1 MDWNQLFRRKS
12 AHQILKDI
20 EAGYSDAE
28 EGPQLHRTLKT
39 RDLTFFG
46 IAAIIGAGI
55 FGTIGSAASSGGPA
69 VSMLFVFIAIACG
82 FAALCYA
89 EFASMIPISGSA
101 YTYSYITFGELVAWI
116 IGWDLLMEYSIGNI
130 TVALSWSAYLQT
142 FLAGFHMHLPDYLT
156 TDFVTA
162 LNAFKTGDASD
173 MHYHAWVEAP
183 RLIGLPLIV
192 DLPAMFIT
200 VFITWLIYIGIKES
214 RTAANIMVGLKL
226 IVVILVILIGFFY
239 VVPENWHPFAP
250 NGIGGVM
257 KGVAAVFFAYIGF
270 DAISTVA
277 EECENPQ
284 RDLPRGM
291 IYSLIIC
298 TVIYIFMSFVLTGM
312 TNYKN
317 LGVKDPLA
325 FVFTQIPS
333 LHWLAGIIAL
343 SAIVATTSVFLVF
356 QLGQPRI
363 WMSMSRDGL
372 LPKRFSSIHP
382 KYKTPGFSTVMTGF
396 FVAVP
401 LLFLNFTL
409 VTNLTSIGTLFAFV
423 LVCGGVLMIHYDRY
437 SKKHS
442 PDERR
447 FPEPKFKVPYIN
459 GKYVVP
465 LGFIAGAAMLFIF
478 NKEGAM
484 EFLSSTKQKTPQELF
499 ESLSNT
505 QKEKLDEFIQINNTD
520 TIHSALK
527 NYLDSIDDKT
537 YQSFLKA
544 SGLSKEDIYWVGLN
558 GFIHYFPYWLF
569 FIYSIAISWFAL
581 KNNLSLIPIL
591 GLTMCV
597 YLMSELH
604 VTTWEGFTIWLVAGL
619 IIYFFYSY
627 KNSKLRK
634 TA

>member
-1 MDWNQLFRRKS
+1 MKLNHLLRRKS

-20 EAGYSDAE
+20 EAGYGDGE
-28 EGPQLHRTLKT
+28 EGAQLHRTLKT

-55 FGTIGSAASSGGPA
+55 FGTIGTASYNGGPA

-130 TVALSWSAYLQT
+130 TVALSWSAYFQT
-142 FLAGFHMHLPDYLT
+142 FISGFGLHLPEYLT

-162 LNAFKTGDASD
+162 LSSFNAGDSANE
-173 MHYHAWVEAP
+173 HYQAWVTAP
-183 RLIGLPLIV
+183 RLLGLPIIV

-214 RTAANIMVGLKL
+214 RTAANLMVGLKL
-226 IVVILVILIGFFY
+226 IVVVMVILIGFFY
-239 VVPENWHPFAP
+239 VNPENWVPFAP
-250 NGIGGVM
+250 NGIAGVM

-291 IYSLIIC
+291 GYSLIIC
-298 TVIYIFMSFVLTGM
+298 TILYILMSFVLTGM
-312 TNYKN
+312 TSYKN
-317 LGVKDPLA
+317 LNVEDPLA
-325 FVFTQIPS
+325 YIFTQVEN
-333 LHWLAGIIAL
+333 LNWLSGIVAL
-343 SAIVATTSVFLVF
+343 SAIIATTSVFLVF

-372 LPKRFSSIHP
+372 LPKKFSTIHP
-382 KYKTPGFSTVMTGF
+382 KYKTPGFSTIMTGF
-396 FVAVP
+396 LVAVP

-423 LVCGGVLMIHYDRY
+423 LVCGGVLMIHYDRH
-437 SKKHS
+437 SKKHAPGEQHS
-442 PDERR
+442 FPD
-447 FPEPKFKVPYIN
+447 PKFKVPYIN
-459 GKYVVP
+459 GKWIVP
-465 LGFIAGAAMLFIF
+465 LGFALCLVFVYLF
-478 NKEGAM
+478 NKEAM
-484 EFLSSTKQKTPQELF
+484 MNFILFKKSSVP
-499 ESLSNT
+499 
-505 QKEKLDEFIQINNTD
+505 D
-520 TIHSALK
+520 
-527 NYLDSIDDKT
+527 
-537 YQSFLKA
+537 A
-544 SGLSKEDIYWVGLN
+544 SPLLVARENL
-558 GFIHYFPYWLF
+558 PYWIFVVYALF
-569 FIYSIAISWFAL
+569 ISWFAF
-581 KNNLSLIPIL
+581 KNSLSLIPIL

-627 KNSKLRK
+627 KNSKLNK
-634 TA
+634 AAPQNT

>member
-1 MDWNQLFRRKS
+1 MKLSHLLRRKS
-12 AHQILKDI
+12 AHQILADM
-20 EAGYSDAE
+20 ESGFGDG
-28 EGPQLHRTLKT
+28 EGGAQLHRTLKT

-55 FGTIGSAASSGGPA
+55 FGTIGAASYNGGPA
-69 VSMLFVFIAIACG
+69 VSLLFVFIAVACG

-130 TVALSWSAYLQT
+130 TVALSWSAYFQT
-142 FLAGFHMHLPDYLT
+142 FIAGFGLHLPEYLT

-162 LNAFKTGDASD
+162 LTAFRAGDASD
-173 MHYHAWVEAP
+173 PHYLAWVTAP
-183 RLIGLPLIV
+183 QLAGLRLIV

-200 VFITWLIYIGIKES
+200 VFITALIYIGIRES
-214 RTAANIMVGLKL
+214 RTAANLMVALKL

-239 VVPENWHPFAP
+239 VNPENWVPFAP
-250 NGIGGVM
+250 NGLAGVM

-291 IYSLIIC
+291 VYSLIIC
-298 TVIYIFMSFVLTGM
+298 TILYILMSFVLTGM

-317 LGVKDPLA
+317 LNVEDPLA
-325 FVFTQIPS
+325 YIFTQVEGLS
-333 LHWLAGIIAL
+333 WLSGIVAL
-343 SAIVATTSVFLVF
+343 SAIIATTSVFLVF

-372 LPKRFSSIHP
+372 LPKKFATIHP
-382 KYKTPGFSTVMTGF
+382 KFKTPGFSTIMTGF
-396 FVAVP
+396 LVAVP

-423 LVCGGVLMIHYDRY
+423 LVCGGVLMIHYDRH
-437 SKKHS
+437 SKKHAPGEGRRY
-442 PDERR
+442 PD
-447 FPEPKFKVPYIN
+447 PKFKVPYIS
-459 GKYVVP
+459 GRWIVP
-465 LGFIAGAAMLFIF
+465 VGFAVCLLLIYLFNREAMMNFLLFRKTSAPEAGFLKVARENLPYWIFIIYSLFI
-478 NKEGAM
+478 
-484 EFLSSTKQKTPQELF
+484 
-499 ESLSNT
+499 
-505 QKEKLDEFIQINNTD
+505 
-520 TIHSALK
+520 
-527 NYLDSIDDKT
+527 
-537 YQSFLKA
+537 
-544 SGLSKEDIYWVGLN
+544 
-558 GFIHYFPYWLF
+558 
-569 FIYSIAISWFAL
+569 SWYAFRYH
-581 KNNLSLIPIL
+581 LSLLPIL

-627 KNSKLRK
+627 RNSKLNKGTPARVQD
-634 TA
+634 AQR

>member
-1 MDWNQLFRRKS
+1 MDVKQLFRRKS
-12 AHQILKDI
+12 AQQIIKDI
-20 EAGYSDAE
+20 EAGYGDAE

-55 FGTIGSAASSGGPA
+55 FGTIGAAAYSGGPA

-130 TVALSWSAYLQT
+130 TVALSWSAYFQT
-142 FLAGFHMHLPDYLT
+142 FLEGFNLHLPSYLT

-162 LNAFKTGDASD
+162 LDAFKAGDASD
-173 MHYHAWVEAP
+173 AHYQAWLHAP
-183 RLIGLPLIV
+183 RLLSLPLIV

-250 NGIGGVM
+250 NGVSGVL

-284 RDLPRGM
+284 RDLPKGM
-291 IYSLIIC
+291 MYSLIIC

-333 LHWLAGIIAL
+333 LHWLAGVIAL

-372 LPKRFSSIHP
+372 LPKKFSSIHP

-423 LVCGGVLMIHYDRY
+423 LVCGGVLMIHYERY
-437 SKKHS
+437 SKKHLHGE
-442 PDERR
+442 ERR
-447 FPEPKFKVPYIN
+447 FPDPKFKVPYIN
-459 GKYVVP
+459 GKFIVP
-465 LGFIAGAAMLFIF
+465 LGFI
-478 NKEGAM
+478 
-484 EFLSSTKQKTPQELF
+484 
-499 ESLSNT
+499 
-505 QKEKLDEFIQINNTD
+505 
-520 TIHSALK
+520 
-527 NYLDSIDDKT
+527 
-537 YQSFLKA
+537 
-544 SGLSKEDIYWVGLN
+544 
-558 GFIHYFPYWLF
+558 
-569 FIYSIAISWFAL
+569 
-581 KNNLSLIPIL
+581 
-591 GLTMCV
+591 
-597 YLMSELH
+597 
-604 VTTWEGFTIWLVAGL
+604 
-619 IIYFFYSY
+619 
-627 KNSKLRK
+627 
-634 TA
+634 